1 MGFFSKTEPEPPEN
15 QHSQIREENIAA
27 SGGKARKTMFA
38 DGQRLLRMAEEAEAA
53 GDMEKAQ
60 AYRRTLGD

>member
-1 MGFFSKTEPEPPEN
+1 VGFFSKPAN
-15 QHSQIREENIAA
+15 NYSQIREENLSQADQETQ
-27 SGGKARKTMFA
+27 KKMLE

-53 GDMEKAQ
+53 GDPEKAQ